1 MNHIAVFAVSSVVL
15 LLSACSSA
23 PKKVPYM
30 ADAETLP
37 SQVLSQLPTVTD
49 PVVSPGDLL
58 NIQVESMSAEAVA
71 PFNRGRY
78 VDQEGHI
85 GQYSTQT
92 AGIQSAESQ
101 TSFYL
106 VDANGDIDFP
116 MLGTIHVAGMPK
128 LQVAGMIRDMIC
140 PKYLKTPPTVDVR
153 IMNFRVTVIGQVKN
167 PGIVESRNERMNL
180 FEALAGAGDLDIKG
194 DRQNVKIVRTNYD
207 GTREIA
213 VIDLNSKDVLMSP
226 YYNLRQ
232 NDIIYVEPN
241 ASAAQSAWEMN
252 PAVRN
257 TITVIGGLS
266 SVASLVIGIINLSK

>member
-1 MNHIAVFAVSSVVL
+1 MKHIAILAVLSLVIL
-15 LLSACSSA
+15 LGSCSSA

-30 ADAETLP
+30 VDAETLN
-37 SQVLSQLPTVTD
+37 QMTLSQIPTVVD
-49 PVVSPGDLL
+49 PVIAPGDLL

-78 VDQEGHI
+78 VDQEGKI
-85 GQYSTQT
+85 GQYSMQT
-92 AGIQSAESQ
+92 AGLQSAESQ
-101 TSFYL
+101 TSYYL

-116 MLGTIHVAGMPK
+116 MLGVIHVAGMPK
-128 LQVAGMIRDMIC
+128 LEVAETIKNMIC

-153 IMNFRVTVIGQVKN
+153 IMNFRVTVIGQVKT
-167 PGIVESRNERMNL
+167 PGIVESKNERMNL
-180 FEALAGAGDLDIKG
+180 FEALAQAGDLDIKG
-194 DRQNVKIVRTNYD
+194 DRQNVKVVRTNYD
-207 GTREIA
+207 GTREVA
-213 VIDLNSKDVLMSP
+213 VLDLNSKDILVSP
-226 YYNLRQ
+226 YFNLKQ

-241 ASAAQSAWEMN
+241 SSAAQSAWEMN